1 MVKPMARIF
10 RMSGLVLF
18 ALALLSLAG
27 GRAALAA
34 PSGAMVAHEIRYR
47 APEAGEVALV
57 WGVNGWQQL
66 PSSGRPAGTTLITT
80 NREVMRTPMQD
91 NHGLFQVIVEVP
103 EGSVINFAFQIT
115 RSRSGVSATVWDLNG
130 AGEPGF
136 MTTTATGSTE
146 IAQTVS
152 IGSRIFATPSDE
164 LLQLMVFGGVLAL
177 GLALGML
184 AIRKAKRK
192 PYLDF

>member
-1 MVKPMARIF
+1 MARIY
-10 RMSGLVLF
+10 RIGGLLL
-18 ALALLSLAG
+18 ALALMILAG
-27 GRAALAA
+27 GRAAQAA
-34 PSGAMVAHEIRYR
+34 PSRAMVAHEIRYR

-66 PSSGRPAGTTLITT
+66 PPTARPAGTTLITT
-80 NREVMRTPMQD
+80 NREVMRTPMQGD
-91 NHGLFQVIVEVP
+91 QGLFRVVVEAP
-103 EGSVINFAFQIT
+103 AGSVINFAFQIT

-136 MTTTATGSTE
+136 TATTATGSTE

-152 IGSRIFATPSDE
+152 VGSRIFATSSDE
-164 LLQLMVFGGVLAL
+164 MLQLMVFGGVLAL
-177 GLALGML
+177 GLALGTL
-184 AIRKAKRK
+184 AVRKAQRN